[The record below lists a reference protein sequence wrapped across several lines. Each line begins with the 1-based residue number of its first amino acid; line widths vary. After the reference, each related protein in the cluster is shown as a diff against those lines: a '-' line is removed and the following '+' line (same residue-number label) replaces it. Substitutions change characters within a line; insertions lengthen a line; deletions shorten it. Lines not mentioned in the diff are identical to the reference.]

1 MGIVEELSV
10 EDAPRNVQWEI
21 ARLKRIAP
29 VVSESVKLGHDEDQ
43 CVLVTFDIRTD
54 TLLTDAET
62 EIQDVEPIA
71 FQYLQLDE
79 IGTKA
84 PRVLSMRA
92 NFPRNISHINPTPT
106 NLPVSLCLA
115 RTGIQSLYNAES
127 IEGVVLRLLG
137 WLNAAK
143 VGSLN
148 EAGWEPVPFPRSLLK
163 PETSALGYI
172 NSVELQMHATANPQG
187 GIAFISAPISRQSGD
202 AVFVHAETGILDTE
216 STDTIAFAKS
226 EMASEHSEERG
237 TVTSIPAIFIWPPRT
252 QIDTDP
258 HFTRWTDMQSFI
270 DGLNDVHLHD
280 KLDEAFIRLEPL
292 FGDGHD
298 VDRRGNRAVVVIVGL
313 WRPTPLDATIVGL
326 ATDEEARCLELRAY
340 YLERSINNRSYWS
353 PTTALKSFHSFI
365 PAAPDVFSAVSGEH
379 PLSGAA
385 LLGAGALG
393 SAFTDYA
400 IRGGCTSLGL
410 FDNDKLYPHNL
421 ARHRGT
427 KAHLMQP
434 KVKVLAKHAF
444 DISQDLDIGGAEF
457 DLVDVEADT
466 LVPALERFSLVLDLT
481 ANPWIRRRLSTLDTP
496 ELPVMR
502 AEIFHRGKLGI
513 GLLSKIGADQNLNCL
528 FHQLVALSVS
538 DKSVRAWLKYEA
550 SRTYANEELLLGFG
564 CGSATT
570 KMPAYKVDSHASAL
584 YAVARHR
591 LEDLASPLIALHEM
605 DEQGLSRGVRLVN
618 PAPVKAF
625 GRDGD
630 TSDWKVLVS
639 EPVLTKMHELRQSA
653 APNETGGYLF
663 GAIDESLSEIYVVAV
678 SSEPPGTNASPTG
691 IELGPWGKTG
701 FEKMFLRRTQGRL
714 PPVGTWHS
722 HPNSGPRASNRDRK
736 TVESFREEDHHR
748 GIPTVLAITGRNEDK
763 VYVLEA

>member
-10 EDAPRNVQWEI
+10 EDTPRSVQWEI
-21 ARLKRIAP
+21 ARLMRIAP
-29 VVSESVKLGHDEDQ
+29 VVSESVKLGLDEDQ
-43 CVLVTFDIRTD
+43 CVLITFDIRTD

-84 PRVLSMRA
+84 PHVLSMRA
-92 NFPRNISHINPTPT
+92 NFPRSLSHINPTPADF
-106 NLPVSLCLA
+106 PVSLCLA
-115 RTGIQSLYNAES
+115 RAGVQSLYNAEA

-172 NSVELQMHATANPQG
+172 NCAALQSHAAAHPEG
-187 GIAFISAPISRQSGD
+187 GIAFISAPISRQSGG
-202 AVFVHAETGILDTE
+202 AIFVHAETGILDTE
-216 STDTIAFAKS
+216 NAEDIAMSKA
-226 EMASEHSEERG
+226 EMANEHSEERG
-237 TVTSIPAIFIWPPRT
+237 TVTSIPAIFIWPKRT
-252 QIDTDP
+252 QIDSDP
-258 HFTRWTDMQSFI
+258 HFTRWTDMQSFT
-270 DGLNDVHLHD
+270 DGLKDVHLHE

-313 WRPTPLDATIVGL
+313 WRPAPLDATIVGL
-326 ATDEEARCLELRAY
+326 ATDEGARCLELRAY
-340 YLERSINNRSYWS
+340 YLERGINNRNLWS
-353 PTTALKSFHSFI
+353 PATVLRSFHCFI
-365 PAAPDVFSAVSGEH
+365 PAAPDIFSAVSGEH
-379 PLSGAA
+379 PLSSAA

-393 SAFTDYA
+393 SAFADYA
-400 IRGGCTSLGL
+400 IRGGCTSLGV
-410 FDNDKLYPHNL
+410 FDKDKLYPHNL

-427 KAHLMQP
+427 KARLMQP
-434 KVKVLAKHAF
+434 KVEGVARHAF
-444 DISQDLDIGGAEF
+444 DISQDLNIGGAEF
-457 DLVDVEADT
+457 DLVDVEVET
-466 LVPALERFSLVLDLT
+466 LVPALERFRVVLDLT
-481 ANPWIRRRLSTLDTP
+481 ANPWIRRKLAALDTP
-496 ELPVMR
+496 QLPVMR
-502 AEIFHRGKLGI
+502 AEIFNQGKLGVAI
-513 GLLSKIGADQNLNCL
+513 LSTIGADQNLNCL
-528 FHQLVALSVS
+528 FHQLIALSAS
-538 DKSVRAWLKYEA
+538 DESVRSWLSYEA
-550 SRTYANEELLLGFG
+550 SRTFADEELLLGFG

-584 YAVARHR
+584 YAVARHQ
-591 LEDLASPLIALHEM
+591 LEGLGSPLIALHEM
-605 DEQGLSRGVRLVN
+605 DEQGLSRGVRLVK

-625 GRDGD
+625 GRDGH
-630 TSDWKVLVS
+630 TTNWKVLVS
-639 EPVLTKMHELRQSA
+639 EPVLAKMHELRQSS

-678 SSEPPGTNASPTG
+678 SSEPPGTNASPMG

-722 HPNSGPRASNRDRK
+722 HPNSGPAASNRDK
-736 TVESFREEDHHR
+736 ETVESFRKEDHHR
-748 GIPTVLAITGRNEDK
+748 GIPTVMAITGRNEDK
-763 VYVLEA
+763 VYVFEA